1 MVGEL
6 VITQAMLAQQLSDQ
20 GGGQR
25 QQWIQGSEE
34 LAAHTRELQECVMA
48 IRMQPVRSV
57 FARMPRL
64 VRDIASKLDKH
75 VRLVTSGDQ
84 TEVDK
89 TVIEELTDPITHM
102 IRNAIDHGVESA
114 EARLA
119 AGKPEMATIELSS
132 GPARRKHSDHDC

>member
-1 MVGEL
+1 
-6 VITQAMLAQQLSDQ
+6 
-20 GGGQR
+20 
-25 QQWIQGSEE
+25 
-34 LAAHTRELQECVMA
+34 
-48 IRMQPVRSV
+48 
-57 FARMPRL
+57 MPRL

-102 IRNAIDHGVESA
+102 IRNAIDHGIESP

-119 AGKPEMATIELSS
+119 AGKPEMATIELSAAQRAGNILITIS
-132 GPARRKHSDHDC
+132 DDGAGIDRQRVLQSAIAKGLVREDGKLSDDEIIDPAL